1 MSGTLSCDEIKL
13 YAVHARRVQMPPRI
27 RVFVEFI
34 AAALHWVNVVCV
46 VFERQ
51 EAPYRQRC
59 SGTGST

>member
-34 AAALHWVNVVCV
+34 AAALHWVNVVSP
-46 VFERQ
+46 RGGWT
-51 EAPYRQRC
+51 
-59 SGTGST
+59 SLSI